1 MSLPMRSKPQFSNT
15 TTEPPDLKVKALV
28 SAIASASCG
37 LTTANAQQ
45 IEEIIVTSTRRTQ
58 SVQEIP
64 YNISV
69 FGGADLENSSLI
81 NGDDLL

>member
-28 SAIASASCG
+28 SAIAAASCG
-37 LTTANAQQ
+37 FTTANAQQ

-58 SVQEIP
+58 SVQEIFLIIFP
-64 YNISV
+64 YLVARTWRIRV
-69 FGGADLENSSLI
+69 L
-81 NGDDLL
+81 